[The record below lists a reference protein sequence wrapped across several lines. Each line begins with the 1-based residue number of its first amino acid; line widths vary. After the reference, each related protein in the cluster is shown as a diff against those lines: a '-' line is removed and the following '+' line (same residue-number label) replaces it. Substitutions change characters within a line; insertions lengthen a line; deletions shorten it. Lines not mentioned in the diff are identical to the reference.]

1 LARPQITSGGN
12 YQADFEFV
20 RKDGTPIWCS
30 VYGKAIDIHQLWLGT
45 VWVMQDITARKQAKQ
60 KILEHSEALQASLD
74 QLAETQM
81 QLVQQEKMASL
92 GTLTAG
98 IAHEI
103 NNPAH
108 FAHLGV
114 FNLRNKVQSFQEFLL
129 SLAGPDA
136 PRHLVDRINQHVQE
150 LNQDLDVV
158 SEGTIRIRDLVRDLR
173 TFSRLDEADWKSV
186 HIADSLLSTVNLVR
200 TQYLEIA
207 HIKLDLKANPLLEC
221 WPAQLNQV
229 FMNLIINACQAIQSK
244 QIQTGD
250 NTPGLLTIRSH
261 LEGDWMVFEFEDNGC
276 GMSQQT
282 IDQIYDPFFTTKT
295 VGEGMGMGLSIS
307 FGIIKKHRGTI
318 LVRSELGEGTCFTL
332 HLPLLPSR
340 RPGH

>member
-1 LARPQITSGGN
+1 
-12 YQADFEFV
+12 
-20 RKDGTPIWCS
+20 
-30 VYGKAIDIHQLWLGT
+30 
-45 VWVMQDITARKQAKQ
+45 
-60 KILEHSEALQASLD
+60 LQASLD
-74 QLAETQM
+74 KLAETQM
-81 QLVQQEKMASL
+81 QLVQQEKMASI

-114 FNLRNKVQSFQEFLL
+114 FNLRNKVARFQEFLL
-129 SLAGPDA
+129 GLAGPDA
-136 PRHLVDRINQHVQE
+136 PGQLVERIKQHVLE

-186 HIADSLLSTVNLVR
+186 HIADSLIATVNLVR
-200 TQYLEIA
+200 TQYVETAQIQ
-207 HIKLDLKANPLLEC
+207 LDLQANPLLEC

-229 FMNLIINACQAIQSK
+229 FMNLIINACQAIQAR
-244 QIQTGD
+244 QLETGSSA
-250 NTPGLLTIRSH
+250 PGLLSIRSH
-261 LEGDWMVFEFEDNGC
+261 LQDQWLVIEFEDNGC

-307 FGIIKKHRGTI
+307 FGIIKKHHGTI
-318 LVRSELGEGTCFTL
+318 LVTSVLGQGTCFTL
-332 HLPLLPSR
+332 HLPLLPSQH
-340 RPGH
+340 GIV